1 MRLPAPATRAA
12 AIHERTRASGAAA
25 TRLRRIV
32 PAGAHAYSKAADQWP
47 PTAPPLLDRRE
58 GALVW
63 DFGGHRYIDRFT
75 ELTCRPLDHAHPA
88 VTGAVTRALTRGTA
102 FRLPARAELD
112 AAETFLST
120 VAAPDEMVKFA
131 KNGSDTIDGA
141 LKLARYATG
150 RTLVAKCEW
159 HPPNLGPGR

>member
-1 MRLPAPATRAA
+1 MHDSHPRGR
-12 AIHERTRASGAAA
+12 AAA

-47 PTAPPLLDRRE
+47 PSAPPLLDRRE
-58 GALVW
+58 GALVR
-63 DFGGHRYIDRFT
+63 DLDGHRYIDRFT
-75 ELTCRPLDHAHPA
+75 GLTCCPLGHAHPA
-88 VTGAVTRALTRGTA
+88 VTGAGTRVLARGTA
-102 FRLPARAELD
+102 FQLPARAELD
-112 AAETFLST
+112 AAETFLSM

-141 LKLARYATG
+141 LKLARYTTG

-159 HPPNLGPGR
+159 HPPNLRPGR